1 MAYQANTR
9 DTAKSRIS
17 TDGVQLYG
25 DESTIRLDFWN
36 QSVSVK
42 ISPLKGP
49 EDEGNGVYAYKK
61 TISTAMSPDT
71 AVVFG
76 HLIEKDIIPAL
87 IAGEAKQIGIQS
99 SKLNMVYI
107 STGVEE
113 TGKVEPYI
121 ALFIGIDETRKPS
134 KTAVFKFRKRN
145 AFSKFDPNTGEFEPK
160 DVIVEE
166 MRFLADF
173 FKSAINITGAIAH
186 GYDCGHAD
194 EIEAEYQFKNGIGNK
209 LGVAYNVG
217 NNYNY
222 ASRAAQKDPWGSNDS
237 SPAVEQ
243 APTTTVGS
251 MDDIAGLLA
260 TTLVPKGLK
269 KHLLFGDPIKKKKV
283 RLVDISDM

>member
-1 MAYQANTR
+1 MSEMAYQANTR

-113 TGKVEPYI
+113 TGKIEPYI

-134 KTAVFKFRKRN
+134 KTAVFKFIDFVRSRRFFCVSSCISHTIN
-145 AFSKFDPNTGEFEPK
+145 SSAAVVFSECLSIPTETSVSATG
-160 DVIVEE
+160 I
-166 MRFLADF
+166 FLF
-173 FKSAINITGAIAH
+173 
-186 GYDCGHAD
+186 
-194 EIEAEYQFKNGIGNK
+194 
-209 LGVAYNVG
+209 
-217 NNYNY
+217 
-222 ASRAAQKDPWGSNDS
+222 
-237 SPAVEQ
+237 
-243 APTTTVGS
+243 
-251 MDDIAGLLA
+251 
-260 TTLVPKGLK
+260 
-269 KHLLFGDPIKKKKV
+269 
-283 RLVDISDM
+283 